1 MSACFTWL
9 LLIAAFVF
17 TIVSMIRWFEQ
28 VGEAV
33 DNRWWNKI
41 FVLVVMPPAVWIFP
55 SRISAGRPSPVPL
68 HQPVMG
74 MGAPPNPPPE
84 PQRPRTRPRSGVD
97 PAQLAKLK
105 QKMREQGML
114 EDES

>member
-9 LLIAAFVF
+9 LMIAAFVF

-28 VGEAV
+28 VAEAV
-33 DNRWWNKI
+33 DHRWWNKI
-41 FVLVVMPPAVWIFP
+41 FVLVVMPPAVWLFP
-55 SRISAGRPSPVPL
+55 SRIAAGRPIPVPL

-74 MGAPPNPPPE
+74 MGAPPKPLETKRPPA
-84 PQRPRTRPRSGVD
+84 RPRPGVD
-97 PAQLAKLK
+97 PAQIAKLK

-114 EDES
+114 QDES